1 MGTSTEGPSAWGLGL
16 NVASLAPWQVDSFT
30 TTNKEM
36 SKQLADPQPQ
46 RAKPMEALPSFGR
59 SSAFTRANQVYV
71 HGDC

>member
-1 MGTSTEGPSAWGLGL
+1 M
-16 NVASLAPWQVDSFT
+16 DSFT

-59 SSAFTRANQVYV
+59 SSAFTNANQVYV